1 MCVVCIQVFDGTHAH
16 TYTQHSLQEKLWGV
30 WGMVVGKKLQLGIA
44 DVENRE
50 KENKCANKQD
60 SKGKKE

>member
-1 MCVVCIQVFDGTHAH
+1 
-16 TYTQHSLQEKLWGV
+16 
-30 WGMVVGKKLQLGIA
+30 MVVGKKLQLGIA

>member
-1 MCVVCIQVFDGTHAH
+1 MGRA
-16 TYTQHSLQEKLWGV
+16 E
-30 WGMVVGKKLQLGIA
+30 KKLQLGTV
-44 DVENRE
+44 DEEGRK